1 MKNNIMIQENKINY
15 FITKTVTHAPDIKT
29 LYLECRDEKVGTHVP
44 VFRAGQFINVYFP
57 ETGTPEGKAYSIS
70 SAPHENILAITVKA
84 VGEFSNK
91 LHQLKAGDRL
101 IASMPYGYFY
111 TETETTEL
119 VMIAGGIGIAPFR
132 SMILDSLQKN
142 PNRKLALFHSS
153 RTCNESIF
161 RDEFAVLEKRFSN
174 LKVFRYVTRDKVA
187 NVGIIHERLKIE
199 DIIGSTDKANP
210 HIHDREFLIC
220 GSINFVGE
228 LWKGLR
234 KAGVPE
240 HVIYTEYFFSH

>member
-240 HVIYTEYFFSH
+240 HVIYTESFFSH

>member
-1 MKNNIMIQENKINY
+1 MKNNLMIQENKINY
-15 FITKTVTHAPDIKT
+15 FATKIVTHAPNIKT
-29 LYLECRDEKVGTHVP
+29 IYLECRDGTGKAYTP

-70 SAPHENILAITVKA
+70 SAPHEDILAITVKA

-91 LHQLKAGDRL
+91 LHQLKVGDRL
-101 IASMPYGYFY
+101 TASMPYGYFY
-111 TETETTEL
+111 TETETSEL
-119 VMIAGGIGIAPFR
+119 VMIAGGISIAPFR
-132 SMILDSLQKN
+132 SMILDSLQKK

-153 RTCNESIF
+153 RTYDESIF
-161 RDEFAVLEKRFSN
+161 RDEFAVLEKRFPN

-199 DIIGSTDKANP
+199 DIIGTTDKAKLD
-210 HIHDREFLIC
+210 IHTREFLIC

-240 HVIYTEYFFSH
+240 DVIYTESFFSH

>member
-1 MKNNIMIQENKINY
+1 MIQENKINY

-210 HIHDREFLIC
+210 HIHNREFLIC

-240 HVIYTEYFFSH
+240 HVIYTESFFSH

>member
-1 MKNNIMIQENKINY
+1 MIQENKINY

-240 HVIYTEYFFSH
+240 HVIYTESFFSH